1 MKLAQRSVGL
11 DLLRALAVLL
21 VLGRHMNPPTPDE
34 HGVVRAIADVWIRG
48 GWIGVDLFFVLSGF
62 LIGGLLFAEHV
73 RHGTIHVGR
82 FLVRRGFKI
91 YPAFYAFLAL
101 TVLYLRIRYGGFPRR
116 SHILN
121 DALFIQNY
129 ANSLWHHTW
138 SLAVEEHFYILL
150 PALLAGMLRRHSRAA
165 ATSGPS
171 LPMASDP
178 FRNLPRNFLIWG
190 VILLTL
196 RCINSALRPFEYKTH
211 TFPTHLRMDSLMFGV
226 VLAYGSVY
234 HGPWL
239 ASVVNRFRW
248 LFAACATGLLAPP
261 FVLDLGQSTYI
272 HTLGF
277 TANYLG
283 SGALLLLVVHSRF
296 TPGRFLRAVA
306 YLGAFS
312 YSIYLWHI
320 AVRLWGVPHLEQLL
334 GVQFWF
340 LTSTAAYMIGS
351 VLVGIAMAAIIEYPA
366 LRVRDRLYPSRSKSI
381 PTPECDDATLPA
393 MVPARRAA

>member
-1 MKLAQRSVGL
+1 MKLAQRSAGL
-11 DLLRALAVLL
+11 DLLRAVAVLL
-21 VLGRHMNPPTPDE
+21 VLGRHMNPPGQDE
-34 HGVVRAIADVWIRG
+34 HGVVRGIADVWIRG

-62 LIGGLLFAEHV
+62 LIGGLLFQEHV
-73 RHGTIHVGR
+73 RHGTIDVRR

-116 SHILN
+116 SQILG

-150 PALLAGMLRRHSRAA
+150 PALLAGILRRHNRAA
-165 ATSGPS
+165 APTGPS
-171 LPMASDP
+171 LPLASDP
-178 FRNLPRNFLIWG
+178 FRNLPRHFVTWA
-190 VILLTL
+190 VILLAL
-196 RCINSALRPFEYKTH
+196 RCVNSALRPFDYKTH

-226 VLAYGSVY
+226 VLAYASVY

-239 ASVVNRFRW
+239 ASVVERFRW
-248 LFAACATGLLAPP
+248 LLAACAIGLFTPP

-277 TANYLG
+277 TACYLG
-283 SGALLLLVVHSRF
+283 SGALLLLVVHSKL
-296 TPGRFLRAVA
+296 TPGRIMRSVA

-312 YSIYLWHI
+312 YSIYLWHL
-320 AVRLWGVPHLEQLL
+320 AVRLWGVPHLEQLF
-334 GVQFWF
+334 GVQFSF
-340 LTSTAAYMIGS
+340 LTATTAYMVGS
-351 VLVGIAMAAIIEYPA
+351 VLIGITMATIVEYPA
-366 LRVRDRLYPSRSKSI
+366 LRIRDRLFPSRSK
-381 PTPECDDATLPA
+381 PAVARDDHPAT
-393 MVPARRAA
+393 VPIRRAA

>member
-21 VLGRHMNPPTPDE
+21 VLGRHMNPPAQDE
-34 HGVVRAIADVWIRG
+34 HGMVRAVADVWIRG

-62 LIGGLLFAEHV
+62 LIGGLLFQEHL
-73 RHGTIHVGR
+73 RHGTIDVRR

-91 YPAFYAFLAL
+91 YPAFYAFLAI
-101 TVLYLRIRYGGFPRR
+101 TVLYIRVRYGGFPRK
-116 SHILN
+116 SQMLG

-150 PALLAGMLRRHSRAA
+150 PALLAGMLRRNNRAA
-165 ATSGPS
+165 ATNEPS
-171 LPMASDP
+171 FPLINNP
-178 FRNLPRNFLIWG
+178 FRNLPRHFLLWAL
-190 VILLTL
+190 VLFVV
-196 RCINSALRPFEYKTH
+196 RCVNAALRPFDYKTH

-226 VLAYGSVY
+226 VLAYWSVY
-234 HGPWL
+234 HGPRL
-239 ASVVNRFRW
+239 AALVDRFRW
-248 LFAACATGLLAPP
+248 LLAPCAVGLLAPQ
-261 FVLDLGQSTYI
+261 FVLDLGPSPYI
-272 HTLGF
+272 HTFGY
-277 TANYLG
+277 TACYLG
-283 SGALLLLVVHSRF
+283 SGALLLLVVHSRS

-312 YSIYLWHI
+312 YSIYLWHL

-334 GVQFWF
+334 GVQFSF
-340 LTSTAAYMIGS
+340 LTATAAYMIGS

-366 LRVRDRLYPSRSKSI
+366 LRIRDRLYPSRSK
-381 PTPECDDATLPA
+381 PTLAVGTEPA
-393 MVPARRAA
+393 NAPLRRAA

>member
-21 VLGRHMNPPTPDE
+21 VLGRHMIPPTQDE
-34 HGVVRAIADVWIRG
+34 HGVVRAVADVWVRG

-62 LIGGLLFAEHV
+62 LIGGLLFQEHV
-73 RHGTIHVGR
+73 RHGSIHVGR

-101 TVLYLRIRYGGFPRR
+101 TVLYLRIRYGGFPRK
-116 SHILN
+116 SQILG

-150 PALLAGMLRRHSRAA
+150 PALLAGILRRHNRTAA
-165 ATSGPS
+165 PTGPS
-171 LPMASDP
+171 LPLASDP
-178 FRNLPRNFLIWG
+178 FRNLPRHFLVWA
-190 VILLTL
+190 VILLAL
-196 RCINSALRPFEYKTH
+196 RCVNSALRPFDYKTH

-226 VLAYGSVY
+226 VLAYWSVY

-248 LFAACATGLLAPP
+248 LLTACAIGLLSPP
-261 FVLDLGQSTYI
+261 FVLDLGKSTYI

-277 TANYLG
+277 TACYLG

-334 GVQFWF
+334 GVQFSF
-340 LTSTAAYMIGS
+340 LPATAAYMIGS
-351 VLVGIAMAAIIEYPA
+351 VAVGITMATIVEYPA
-366 LRVRDRLYPSRSKSI
+366 LRIRDRLYPSRSKAAV
-381 PTPECDDATLPA
+381 PPDAQPA
-393 MVPARRAA
+393 GAPAAAPIRRAA